1 MVGHKGRG
9 TGPPSHPHLPPC
21 PCLGHAWLYVALH
34 QLTGQGAN
42 SRLAQYL
49 ATAVYVTNLAL
60 VFRLL
65 LRTEKVP
72 SLLTPF
78 SP

>member
-1 MVGHKGRG
+1 M
-9 TGPPSHPHLPPC
+9 TPC
-21 PCLGHAWLYVALH
+21 PRAGHAWLYLALH
-34 QLTGQGAN
+34 QLTGQGAD

-72 SLLTPF
+72 
-78 SP
+78 